1 MSYKDYS
8 QAGARDGG
16 RVYKS
21 YYICIWFELEI
32 TLSQRKYHLWR
43 KVGFGNWTHCGPTV
57 DKLEKAWTDCDMY
70 MRTMEPTRHTKTR
83 LSLTSF
89 RLTIM
94 GELQKFAI
102 KDKDKENMVKD
113 KENMSKRSGGRSR
126 SCESTIS
133 WTIRPAAT
141 LWVAI
146 VSGAL
151 NQPTEPRNMTASS
164 QVPPKS
170 YINLFHGQP

>member
-1 MSYKDYS
+1 M
-8 QAGARDGG
+8 
-16 RVYKS
+16 
-21 YYICIWFELEI
+21 
-32 TLSQRKYHLWR
+32 
-43 KVGFGNWTHCGPTV
+43 

-133 WTIRPAAT
+133 
-141 LWVAI
+141 
-146 VSGAL
+146 
-151 NQPTEPRNMTASS
+151 
-164 QVPPKS
+164 
-170 YINLFHGQP
+170 

>member
-1 MSYKDYS
+1 M
-8 QAGARDGG
+8 
-16 RVYKS
+16 
-21 YYICIWFELEI
+21 
-32 TLSQRKYHLWR
+32 
-43 KVGFGNWTHCGPTV
+43 

-89 RLTIM
+89 RLTVM

-102 KDKDKENMVKD
+102 KDKEKENIVKD

-133 WTIRPAAT
+133 
-141 LWVAI
+141 
-146 VSGAL
+146 
-151 NQPTEPRNMTASS
+151 
-164 QVPPKS
+164 
-170 YINLFHGQP
+170 

>member
-1 MSYKDYS
+1 M
-8 QAGARDGG
+8 
-16 RVYKS
+16 
-21 YYICIWFELEI
+21 
-32 TLSQRKYHLWR
+32 
-43 KVGFGNWTHCGPTV
+43 

-126 SCESTIS
+126 SCEST
-133 WTIRPAAT
+133 
-141 LWVAI
+141 
-146 VSGAL
+146 
-151 NQPTEPRNMTASS
+151 
-164 QVPPKS
+164 
-170 YINLFHGQP
+170 

>member
-1 MSYKDYS
+1 M
-8 QAGARDGG
+8 
-16 RVYKS
+16 
-21 YYICIWFELEI
+21 
-32 TLSQRKYHLWR
+32 
-43 KVGFGNWTHCGPTV
+43 
-57 DKLEKAWTDCDMY
+57 DKLERAGTDCDMY

-133 WTIRPAAT
+133 
-141 LWVAI
+141 
-146 VSGAL
+146 
-151 NQPTEPRNMTASS
+151 
-164 QVPPKS
+164 
-170 YINLFHGQP
+170 